1 MKNHTF
7 MNEDII
13 LLTYFGSRLFGTS
26 TENSDTDIKGIF
38 IPTPYQILMNKV
50 PEQYNFSTK
59 KGLVCRED
67 ATEQARQLLAWTCA
81 KANIPIYVYDRSGAD
96 TFGVKNTKHDVDIE
110 LLSIH
115 KFMKLLCEG
124 DTMALDMLH
133 TNLENILQHNMFWN
147 KIYFNRHRFYTNRLE
162 KFVDYCRDQAAKYGI
177 KGSRVNA
184 LKEFIDF
191 ISNYEEHKSRREIKL
206 RDMWDDIEENEFLTK
221 MMDEEQKLR
230 MIYIC
235 GKKFHETVRLSHIL
249 PIVKDYYNTYGA
261 RAIQAAK
268 NEGIDWKAVSHA
280 IRAAYEIKLL
290 LTKGDIIFPLEEAN
304 IIRKVKT
311 GQMDFLTEAEPLLT
325 SLAKELE
332 VLSID
337 SKLSST
343 PDYDLAEE
351 IIIDCISY
359 PLKRAW
365 KIGVFNPE
373 L

>member
-7 MNEDII
+7 MNDDII

-38 IPTPYQILMNKV
+38 IPTPYQILMNKI

-67 ATEQARQLLAWTCA
+67 ATEQAKQLLGWTCA
-81 KANIPIYVYDRSGAD
+81 KANIPIYVYDKSGAD
-96 TFGVKNTKHDVDIE
+96 TFGVKNTKDDIDIE

-124 DTMALDMLH
+124 DTMAIDMLH
-133 TNLENILQHNMFWN
+133 TTLPNILQHNMFWN
-147 KIYFNRHRFYTNRLE
+147 KIYFNRHMFYTNRLE

-191 ISNYEEHKSRREIKL
+191 ISNYESHKSLREIKL
-206 RDMWDDIEENEFLTK
+206 RDIWDDIEENEFLAKT
-221 MMDEEQKLR
+221 MDEEQKLR

-261 RAIQAAK
+261 RAIKAAN

-280 IRAAYEIKLL
+280 IRAAYEIKSI
-290 LTKGDIIFPLEEAN
+290 LTKGDVTFPLEEAD
-304 IIRKVKT
+304 IIRSVKL
-311 GQMDFLTEAEPLLT
+311 GQMDFITEAEPLLT
-325 SLAKELE
+325 KLAGELE
-332 VLSID
+332 KLSLE
-337 SKLSST
+337 SKLPSM

-351 IIIDCISY
+351 IVLECMSY
-359 PLKRAW
+359 PIKRAW
-365 KIGVFNPE
+365 RIGCLSPA